1 MEYLH
6 HNKELFEDAINLV
19 THHTGIS
26 PQIVE
31 KDYYITMILRL
42 LAEKVPYIVFKGG
55 TSLSKCHH
63 AIKRFSEDIDITIDD
78 NISQGEKRKLKST
91 ILETVEVLGLSV
103 GNLDDIR
110 SRRDYNRYEIAYN
123 SVVEDTNGFLQSMVL
138 LETSFTTISFPTEL
152 LPVSN
157 YIGEMMQEE
166 APELLKQYIL
176 ENFYMKVQGIER
188 TLIDKVFAIC
198 DYYMQGKVQRHS
210 RHLYDIYKLM
220 PLVSFDEKFKDLV
233 KEVRDNRKESAICVS
248 AQDNVDIVQVLEA
261 IIAEDVYK
269 SDYTMLTRNLLD
281 EVVLYEDEIVALS
294 SILAS
299 GVFANGQEV
308 KDYVE

>member
-31 KDYYITMILRL
+31 KDYYVTMILRL
-42 LAEKVPYIVFKGG
+42 LSEKVPYIVFKGG

-63 AIKRFSEDIDITIDD
+63 VIKRFSEDIDIAIDD
-78 NISQGEKRKLKST
+78 NISHGEKRKLKT
-91 ILETVEVLGLSV
+91 AILETVDTLGLSV
-103 GNLDDIR
+103 GNLDNIR

-123 SVVEDTNGFLQSMVL
+123 SVVEDKNEFLQSMVL
-138 LETSFTTISFPTEL
+138 LETSFTTISFPTGL
-152 LPVSN
+152 LPISS
-157 YIGEMMQEE
+157 YIGELLLEE
-166 APELLKQYIL
+166 APELIQPYAL

-210 RHLYDIYKLM
+210 RHLYDIHKLA
-220 PLVSFDEKFKDLV
+220 PHISFDENFKKLV
-233 KEVRDNRKESAICVS
+233 KEVRAVRKNSSICVS
-248 AQDNVDIVQVLEA
+248 AQDGVDIVQILDT
-261 IIAEDVYK
+261 IILEDVYK
-269 SDYTMLTRNLLD
+269 GDYTTLTKNLLEED
-281 EVVLYEDEIVALS
+281 VTYEAVIATLKGVALNEAF
-294 SILAS
+294 IE
-299 GVFANGQEV
+299 N
-308 KDYVE
+308 